1 MGAYVN
7 AADPRGVSLLPASVI
22 AEIASLGLNL
32 AGSLCCAAF
41 CSGRFFLG
49 DVHPLFCFF
58 FARNQCQKGSRI
70 SPGPRY
76 RRSGGEIISHRIDH
90 FLARLRVDL
99 RPGAWQT
106 RPSADYF
113 RSKI

>member
-58 FARNQCQKGSRI
+58 FLLGTNAKKVQGSAQVL
-70 SPGPRY
+70 GT
-76 RRSGGEIISHRIDH
+76 
-90 FLARLRVDL
+90 VDQEV
-99 RPGAWQT
+99 R
-106 RPSADYF
+106 
-113 RSKI
+113 

>member
-58 FARNQCQKGSRI
+58 CSEPMPKRFKDQ
-70 SPGPRY
+70 PRSSVPSI
-76 RRSGGEIISHRIDH
+76 RR
-90 FLARLRVDL
+90 
-99 RPGAWQT
+99 
-106 RPSADYF
+106 
-113 RSKI
+113 

>member
-58 FARNQCQKGSRI
+58 FCSEPMPKRFKDQ
-70 SPGPRY
+70 PRSSVPSI
-76 RRSGGEIISHRIDH
+76 RR
-90 FLARLRVDL
+90 
-99 RPGAWQT
+99 
-106 RPSADYF
+106 
-113 RSKI
+113 